1 MELKFYE
8 NELFY
13 IDLIN
18 INRYT
23 YNINY
28 KEDEQHLAY
37 KIHK

>member
-1 MELKFYE
+1 MELQFHE
-8 NELFY
+8 NEFY

-28 KEDEQHLAY
+28 KEDEQHHAY